1 MKFTVLLHP
10 SMRDEVE
17 RLVADESAI
26 GEAAMARDMMT
37 SCRRLYQGEL
47 VRVDGLRIVR
57 ANGSGPALL
66 RGRMARTTAA
76 VSGGHWK
83 C

>member
-1 MKFTVLLHP
+1 MKFTVILHP

-37 SCRRLYQGEL
+37 SCQRVYQGEL
-47 VRVDGLRIVR
+47 GCVDGFRIVR
-57 ANGSGPALL
+57 ANGGGPALL

-76 VSGGHWK
+76 VSGGRWK